1 MRASVAEVTLRRL
14 LAWLQWVGQEPTP
27 ERQAAILR
35 CIADNMTSDTPELCD
50 RCLQP
55 LLAEID
61 IPSPA
66 PASPP
71 LQRGSIDYGDY

>member
-14 LAWLQWVGQEPTP
+14 LAWLQWAGQEPTP
-27 ERQAAILR
+27 DRQAAILR
-35 CIADNMTSDTPELCD
+35 CMADNMPAETAELCD

-55 LLAEID
+55 LLAETAM
-61 IPSPA
+61 PSPP

>member
-14 LAWLQWVGQEPTP
+14 LAWLQWAGREPTP
-27 ERQAAILR
+27 DRQAAILR
-35 CIADNMTSDTPELCD
+35 CMADNMPAETAELFD
-50 RCLQP
+50 RCVQP

-61 IPSPA
+61 LPPPA

-71 LQRGSIDYGDY
+71 VQRGSIGYGDY